1 MAGKPRHMLTGIII
15 DERTSLTLGELCRVC
30 GVHAEYIVEL
40 VDEGVLEPIGTEPGQ
55 WRFPGSEIRHAR
67 VALHLQQDLGVN
79 AAGIGVALELL
90 AEIERLRARL
100 RALGDG

>member
-1 MAGKPRHMLTGIII
+1 MAGKQTHMLTGIII
-15 DERTSLTLGELCRVC
+15 DERTSLTLGELCRAC

-40 VDEGVLEPIGTEPGQ
+40 VEEGVLDPIGSEPGR
-55 WRFPGSEIRHAR
+55 WHFPGSEIRHAR
-67 VALHLQQDLGVN
+67 VALHLQRDLGVN

-90 AEIERLRARL
+90 DEIERLRARL